1 MKYEN
6 LIFEVYHEIFEEQNL
21 FSKLP
26 VELLIKIFK
35 YNSEEQKKQTN
46 IALLNCDKFR
56 YVYDYVSVKIL
67 QNGITKN

>member
-35 YNSEEQKKQTN
+35 YNSEEQKKDSRDDSSVTVKTN
-46 IALLNCDKFR
+46 ISK
-56 YVYDYVSVKIL
+56 K
-67 QNGITKN
+67 K